1 MRPRANESTRN
12 DAAVSIAE
20 PVTMGLPY
28 SGRILAGI
36 TAMQVALTAHIRP
49 ATRPSGEMLR
59 LVGSPPVAIKNVP
72 PRAKPMPITSRVRG
86 LRRSITQVYP
96 IMMTSCRHWSTV
108 AVPAFVRRTAER

>member
-1 MRPRANESTRN
+1 MVQVMIP
-12 DAAVSIAE
+12 AVSMAE

-72 PRAKPMPITSRVRG
+72 PRARPIPITSRMRG
-86 LRRSITQVYP
+86 LRRSVMQVYP
-96 IMMTSCRHWSTV
+96 MMMTSCRH
-108 AVPAFVRRTAER
+108 